1 MCNQTFNLSEIIMKQ
16 KETHNIFCI
25 FCGSDK
31 INEKTTSKVTRF
43 A

>member
-16 KETHNIFCI
+16 KETHNIFC
-25 FCGSDK
+25 GSDK